1 LSKESDDI
9 DSIEDYLIMSS
20 LSSMKSIHLLWS
32 WRSITLLMERYYR
45 NKTIKRDIRG
55 IKL

>member
-32 WRSITLLMERYYR
+32 WRSITLLMERYY
-45 NKTIKRDIRG
+45 
-55 IKL
+55 